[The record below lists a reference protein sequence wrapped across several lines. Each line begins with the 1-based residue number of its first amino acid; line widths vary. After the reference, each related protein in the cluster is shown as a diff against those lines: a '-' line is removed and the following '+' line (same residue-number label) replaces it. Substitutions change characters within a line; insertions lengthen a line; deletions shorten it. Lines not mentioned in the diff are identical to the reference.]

1 MEFVLKPDPLTFDQL
16 NLEDRYLLL
25 DSLPKTYQLGVEI
38 GVWQGWYMRHLLLR
52 TSMHIYGIDPW
63 VATESYEDV
72 DPKAPGFDPM
82 ELGDDG
88 YKWQE
93 TRYVY
98 TMALLRDVGGG
109 KGTLYRSYSHLVAPF
124 VAPETVDFV
133 YIDGEH
139 TYDAV
144 TQDIADWWPKVRP
157 GGIMAG
163 HDYNETNPGTKR
175 AVNEFAEKHG
185 LSFKITGTNPE
196 KGDADAPS
204 WVFIKG
210 AQQ

>member
-1 MEFVLKPDPLTFDQL
+1 
-16 NLEDRYLLL
+16 
-25 DSLPKTYQLGVEI
+25 
-38 GVWQGWYMRHLLLR
+38 
-52 TSMHIYGIDPW
+52 
-63 VATESYEDV
+63 
-72 DPKAPGFDPM
+72 
-82 ELGDDG
+82 
-88 YKWQE
+88 
-93 TRYVY
+93 
-98 TMALLRDVGGG
+98 
-109 KGTLYRSYSHLVAPF
+109 F